1 MPAVFCNRPSHSC
14 ASCYHFRTDTE
25 EDREVCFLG
34 AKNELLEYEDLDP
47 MEIKLYGFDKLKSL
61 NPKFK
66 RTDNGKLVVI

>member
-1 MPAVFCNRPSHSC
+1 MASFCFRPSNSC
-14 ASCYHFRTDTE
+14 ANCYHFRVDKE
-25 EDREVCFLG
+25 ADREVCFLG
-34 AKNELLEYEDLDP
+34 AKNEPLEYEDLDP